1 MPGTGEEDRGAAPL
15 LKNRYQLGRVVGR
28 GGMCIVYQ
36 AWDTRQQRFVAI
48 KRLEPPLNEDPR
60 TRARFDRE
68 GRALALLDHPNL
80 VALLDRG
87 SSDNDD
93 YLVFEFVD
101 GRSLKELIREGHIS
115 IEAFGLLVGQVAEGL
130 ASAHA
135 QGIVHRDVKPQN
147 ILIDRLGHAKVSD
160 FGIATGPD
168 WTRVTRAGAVI
179 GSARYMSPEQI
190 RSKPVD
196 ARSDI
201 YSLGIVM
208 YEMLTGHTPFDGNNM
223 PEIARQHLQA
233 DPPPMTDAR
242 TRMPA
247 GLEEMIRRCLEKD
260 PDDRFE
266 SMEELIGALVAM
278 GLYRLHEDE
287 VQNTASHRW
296 SIKRGNTGEEKQPD
310 ISAEYDRPSSTR
322 TSMARPPREQTTS
335 RMAAVDGPAARGQ
348 ESDPEAERRWARDQ
362 ARVAAKKRRR
372 AKRRRLL
379 VGAIA
384 LVGLLIGIIFA
395 AKSCGA
401 DPAPDIVGKTKQEA
415 TKLAGDAGL
424 ELEITEVPNFAT
436 AGTIL
441 TQDPMKGI
449 KSLDGTIKVT
459 IARKPISVQIDS
471 MTPYDPPPG
480 DGVENNAQRP
490 NLTDNNLET
499 SWSTEKY
506 KSPTFAGIPGKTGVG
521 LVFSLADGATMVKID
536 YTITGWKGEV
546 QKITSDG
553 TPLSVATMGNG
564 PIVGTGEQIHWEDP
578 LVSGRLWFTTLGPL
592 PNSAKYGAVI
602 NEISFWK

>member
-1 MPGTGEEDRGAAPL
+1 MPGTNDEDRAAPL
-15 LKNRYQLGRVVGR
+15 LKNRYQLGRVLGR

-48 KRLEPPLNEDPR
+48 KRLEPPLNEDAR

-87 SSDNDD
+87 SSENDD

-115 IEAFGLLVGQVAEGL
+115 IEAFGLLVGQIAEGL

-135 QGIVHRDVKPQN
+135 AGLVHRDVKPQN
-147 ILIDRLGHAKVSD
+147 ILIDRLGHAKVGD
-160 FGIATGPD
+160 FGIAVGAD

-233 DPPPMTDAR
+233 TPPPMTDAR
-242 TRMPA
+242 TTMPP
-247 GLEEMIRRCLEKD
+247 GLDALVLRCLEKD

-266 SMEELIGALVAM
+266 SMEELIGALVAL
-278 GLYRLHEDE
+278 GLYRLKEPVE
-287 VQNTASHRW
+287 ETGTHRW
-296 SIKRGNTGEEKQPD
+296 SLRRGNTAEEKAPD
-310 ISAEYDRPSSTR
+310 ISAEYEQPASARFSSSR
-322 TSMARPPREQTTS
+322 LPREQTTGRGRTVSGPSS
-335 RMAAVDGPAARGQ
+335 RDQ
-348 ESDPEAERRWARDQ
+348 ESDLDVDRPSSRRQGREAA
-362 ARVAAKKRRR
+362 KRRR
-372 AKRRRLL
+372 QAKRRRLL
-379 VGAIA
+379 FGAVA
-384 LVGLLIGIIFA
+384 LVLLLVMIIVL
-395 AKSCGA
+395 AKSCGGA
-401 DPAPDIVGKTKQEA
+401 SPAPDITGKTWEVA
-415 TKLAGDAGL
+415 TAAANKAGL
-424 ELEITEVPNFAT
+424 KLVKKEEVPYFVDAVTVLRQNPA
-436 AGTIL
+436 A
-441 TQDPMKGI
+441 GI
-449 KSLDGTIKVT
+449 KSTDGTIQVT
-459 IARKPISVQIDS
+459 VSRTPIQVQINS
-471 MTPYDPPPG
+471 VNAYDPPPG
-480 DGVENNAQRP
+480 DQAENNDKVKFVIDKKE
-490 NLTDNNLET
+490 NT

-506 KSPTFAGIPGKTGVG
+506 VSPNFASKPPGKKGVG
-521 LVFSLADGATMVKID
+521 LVFTLAEGATMLKIT
-536 YTITGWKGEV
+536 YTLTGWKGAV
-546 QKITSDG
+546 QSVTSDNAAVDVA
-553 TPLSVATMGNG
+553 PLGDAQQVNWTEPLAT
-564 PIVGTGEQIHWEDP
+564 
-578 LVSGRLWFTTLGPL
+578 GRIWFTQGAPL
-592 PNSAKYGAVI
+592 PDSTKYGVII